1 MPSSSTPKR
10 LIDIWLMAEAAE
22 GRSPAQAFARLNA
35 AINRKH
41 DYRRAW
47 EWRTGRRHIPTPARR
62 YIVGAALPYALK
74 CVGVKL
80 TDNRLQELAEMI
92 A

>member
-1 MPSSSTPKR
+1 MSSRKS
-10 LIDIWLMAEAAE
+10 LVDIWLLAEAPE
-22 GRSPAQAFARLNA
+22 QAFARLNA

-47 EWRTGRRHIPTPARR
+47 EWRTGRRQIPSPARR
-62 YIVGAALPYALK
+62 FIVAAALPYALK
-74 CVGVKL
+74 CVGV
-80 TDNRLQELAEMI
+80 RIAPAFLQDLAEML